1 MQKFV
6 GESQNKIDNL
16 TKCVQ
21 ESNTGIFL
29 REQELQRLR
38 ARNEELSK
46 ENADLQERVGQEKS
60 QRYDE
65 NEGSREDRDN
75 NESSPELVPKKQV
88 VFDDFEK
95 NLVDVKQTIKETDEL
110 IAKSKGHVFS

>member
-16 TKCVQ
+16 TQCVQ

-46 ENADLQERVGQEKS
+46 ENADLLDRVGQEKS
-60 QRYDE
+60 QRDNG
-65 NEGSREDRDN
+65 NEGLRE
-75 NESSPELVPKKQV
+75 
-88 VFDDFEK
+88 
-95 NLVDVKQTIKETDEL
+95 
-110 IAKSKGHVFS
+110 G